1 MAASYSERDLDK
13 NVSDLKITDK
23 PFRPVERVL
32 PRTLSAYSGAM
43 QNMGCYIGASIF
55 LLQANTYLL

>member
-1 MAASYSERDLDK
+1 MAGNYSESVLDK
-13 NVSDLKITDK
+13 QVLDMKITANIFDQD
-23 PFRPVERVL
+23 ERVL

-55 LLQANTYLL
+55 LLQAIGYKL